1 MLPNVNKGGNTI
13 QSHLRPITYNTSL
26 PCSGSTPLLHASVG
40 HPTPTDVT
48 MLKSELILGLRK
60 DVMAI
65 FKAELQ
71 AALVD
76 NLSSVK
82 TELFALTIKF
92 SSSIAIMQ
100 QNFAGL
106 KGTVAEMEQS
116 LSTSNQNG
124 IFD

>member
-1 MLPNVNKGGNTI
+1 MDQLHCCTLV
-13 QSHLRPITYNTSL
+13 LD
-26 PCSGSTPLLHASVG
+26 TPPQRMSPRLN
-40 HPTPTDVT
+40 
-48 MLKSELILGLRK
+48 LILGLRK

-82 TELFALTIKF
+82 TELYALTIKF
-92 SSSIAIMQ
+92 SSSIAMMQ